1 MFSDLSQTELKNSM
15 MNAIKESPTIGQDAK
30 WGATIIKMM
39 DQMVPAKVTF
49 TFLIKEIERILVNNG
64 DMVVAK
70 YIQFQLV
77 HDVLNS

>member
-1 MFSDLSQTELKNSM
+1 MEKGYYRE
-15 MNAIKESPTIGQDAK
+15 I
-30 WGATIIKMM
+30 
-39 DQMVPAKVTF
+39 VTF

-64 DMVVAK
+64 DMVVTK

>member
-1 MFSDLSQTELKNSM
+1 MNELHLVPPQK
-15 MNAIKESPTIGQDAK
+15 KK
-30 WGATIIKMM
+30 VWGIEKGYYREI
-39 DQMVPAKVTF
+39 VTF

>member
-1 MFSDLSQTELKNSM
+1 
-15 MNAIKESPTIGQDAK
+15 MNKK
-30 WGATIIKMM
+30 RGASCIT
-39 DQMVPAKVTF
+39 THLL

>member
-1 MFSDLSQTELKNSM
+1 MKLWVITKPGLEKVWALR
-15 MNAIKESPTIGQDAK
+15 IKKGCVSVLTQPL
-30 WGATIIKMM
+30 
-39 DQMVPAKVTF
+39 

>member
-1 MFSDLSQTELKNSM
+1 MLFVLKHWRE
-15 MNAIKESPTIGQDAK
+15 IKRGRGIEKGYYLLI
-30 WGATIIKMM
+30 
-39 DQMVPAKVTF
+39 VTF

>member
-1 MFSDLSQTELKNSM
+1 MMPFVLKHWRE
-15 MNAIKESPTIGQDAK
+15 IKRVRGIEKGYYHLI
-30 WGATIIKMM
+30 
-39 DQMVPAKVTF
+39 VTF